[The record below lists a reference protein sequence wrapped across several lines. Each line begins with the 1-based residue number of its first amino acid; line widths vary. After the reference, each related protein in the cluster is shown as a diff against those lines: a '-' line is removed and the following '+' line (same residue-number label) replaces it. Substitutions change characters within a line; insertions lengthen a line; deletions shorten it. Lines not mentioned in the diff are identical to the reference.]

1 MVALLWASGDRDAT
15 RRVEELWNRVCRDRK
30 LSLLC
35 AYPRQ
40 PPESDPAMLEICA
53 LHSQVF
59 TT

>member
-1 MVALLWASGDRDAT
+1 
-15 RRVEELWNRVCRDRK
+15 LWNRVCRDRK